1 MEGRKGKLSLWLFAA
16 LLLVSSAQHAL
27 AADAAAQEQ
36 EDAVH
41 DSQAP
46 TPEKVPEFD
55 AATKLLMWVQQN
67 EGVVRHHALLLTMLC
82 MTYGHAP
89 DFMHNMTRMGKTKVT

>member
-1 MEGRKGKLSLWLFAA
+1 MEGRKGKLSLWHLAA
-16 LLLVSSAQHAL
+16 LLLLVSSAQHAL

-67 EGVVRHHALLLTMLC
+67 EGVVRHPCAAAHYAKHDIWACT
-82 MTYGHAP
+82 
-89 DFMHNMTRMGKTKVT
+89 

>member
-1 MEGRKGKLSLWLFAA
+1 MEGRKGKLSLWHFSA
-16 LLLVSSAQHAL
+16 LLLLVNSAQHAL
-27 AADAAAQEQ
+27 AANAAVQEQ

-46 TPEKVPEFD
+46 TPEEVPEFD

-67 EGVVRHHALLLTMLC
+67 EGVVIHPCSA
-82 MTYGHAP
+82 AQNA
-89 DFMHNMTRMGKTKVT
+89 MHDIWACT